1 MNRNK
6 KIIIVGGG
14 PAGAF
19 CAYNLAKTGYQPI
32 IFDDS
37 HPREKPCGGGL
48 SPHSQEKFSFLKD
61 IPIPRGS
68 GNKIEII
75 SPNNKKIIVSGK
87 KKCIAISRLQF
98 DRHILKMA
106 MNEGAKLIKEKVLDI
121 KKNKNSWIIKT
132 ENRKMNAD
140 ILIGADGANSLVRKK
155 IIGPIKKEDLSLAF
169 GYFVKGIENRLA
181 MFKFLDDK
189 NGYIWAF
196 PRSDHT
202 SLGIGIEL
210 NKSQGIEKD
219 LDSFIEQYYPNI
231 KKKSKWAA
239 LIPTIKNLKTYKI
252 PVAGNNWIL
261 IGDAASHVDPITG
274 EGIIYA
280 LWSGELAAK
289 AIVEDNPKKFNEL
302 WKKEY
307 GEQLI
312 MGSKLKNIFYN
323 KYFLEILIKIAS
335 KSKTCSEFLYD
346 TMTGSEMYKGIFF
359 KFTIKFPRILLE
371 YFNLL

>member
-1 MNRNK
+1 MK
-6 KIIIVGGG
+6 SKEVMIVGGG

-19 CAYNLAKTGYQPI
+19 CAYNLAKNGFHPT

-61 IPIPRGS
+61 ISIPRGS
-68 GNKIEII
+68 GNRIEVI
-75 SPNNKKIIVSGK
+75 SPNNKKVIVSGRK
-87 KKCIAISRLQF
+87 TCIAISRLQF
-98 DRHILKMA
+98 DHHMLNMA
-106 MNEGAKLIKEKVLDI
+106 INEGTKLIKERVLDV

-132 ENRKMNAD
+132 KNRKMNAD

-155 IIGPIKKEDLSLAF
+155 IIGPLKKEDLSLAF

-181 MFKFLDDK
+181 MFKFLNNK

-219 LDSFIEQYYPNI
+219 LDSFIEHYYRNI
-231 KKKSKWAA
+231 KKKSKWSA
-239 LIPTIKNLKTYKI
+239 LIPTIKNLKTYEI
-252 PVAGNNWIL
+252 PLAGNNWIL
-261 IGDAASHVDPITG
+261 IGDAAGHVDPITG

-289 AIVEDNPKKFNEL
+289 AITEGNPKKFNEL

-323 KYFLEILIKIAS
+323 KFFLESMIKIAS
-335 KSKTCSEFLYD
+335 RSKTCSEFLYD
-346 TMTGSEMYKGIFF
+346 TITGSEMYKGIFF
-359 KFTIKFPRILLE
+359 KFVKKSPKILLE
-371 YFNLL
+371 YLNII